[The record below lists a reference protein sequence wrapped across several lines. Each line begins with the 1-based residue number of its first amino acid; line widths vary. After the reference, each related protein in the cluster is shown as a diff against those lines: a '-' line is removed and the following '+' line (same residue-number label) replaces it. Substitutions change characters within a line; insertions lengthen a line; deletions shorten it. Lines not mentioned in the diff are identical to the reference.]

1 MNYCTKHH
9 YSDLHI
15 EKTKNGEFE
24 CQGCLI
30 GDDNDGNDGYWD
42 WFGTIEEL
50 WWHLQEHLAEGHKVS
65 ENVLGRVEDEL
76 YGVDQGVEF
85 KALLYKLAAP
95 KMVMDFYVMT
105 GRIIE
110 LLDNAEEDGLD
121 FDVEELLNHPAWEWN
136 D

>member
-1 MNYCTKHH
+1 MNYCQRHY

-15 EKTKNGEFE
+15 IKTDNEFE
-24 CQGCLI
+24 CLGCPL
-30 GDDNDGNDGYWD
+30 DDGNWD
-42 WFGTIEEL
+42 WYGNAEEL
-50 WWHLQEHLAEGHKVS
+50 WWHLQEHLAIGHKVS
-65 ENVLGRVEDEL
+65 ENVLGRVEDEMH
-76 YGVDQGVEF
+76 GVGQGTEF

-110 LLDNAEEDGLD
+110 ILDNAEEDGLD

>member
-1 MNYCTKHH
+1 MNYCQKHH

-15 EKTKNGEFE
+15 IKTTDGFE
-24 CQGCLI
+24 CLECPIENGN
-30 GDDNDGNDGYWD
+30 GDWWGD
-42 WFGTIEEL
+42 IEEL
-50 WWHLQEHLAEGHKVS
+50 WWHLQEHRAEGHKVS
-65 ENVLGRVEDEL
+65 ENALGRIEDEMH
-76 YGVDQGVEF
+76 GVSQGQEF
-85 KALLYKLAAP
+85 NALMYKLAAP

-110 LLDNAEEDGLD
+110 ILDNAEEDGLD